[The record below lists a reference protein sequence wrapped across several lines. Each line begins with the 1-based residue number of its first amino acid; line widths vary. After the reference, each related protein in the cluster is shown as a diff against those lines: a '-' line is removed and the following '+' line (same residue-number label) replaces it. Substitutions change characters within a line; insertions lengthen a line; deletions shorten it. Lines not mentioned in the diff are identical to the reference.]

1 MTYRTTNV
9 NFNRIFTG
17 FSPHSA
23 KFSPQISQIHKQS
36 GLFTTLPAAYC
47 GRHFYCHKFAVMK
60 LKNANVLITG
70 GASGIGKIM
79 GRMALEKGAKT
90 FIIWDI
96 NITNI
101 EATRNE
107 LSGLGKVKGYVVD
120 VSDPEMVELAYR
132 KTVSDCGYIDVLINC
147 AGIIT
152 SNKTFDQ
159 VSTDEII
166 RTINI
171 NTIAPML
178 VARTVLPDML
188 KRNRGHICNIT
199 SAGGML
205 SNPKMSV
212 YAASK
217 WGATGW
223 SDSVRIELQDCRSD
237 VHITTVAPYF
247 ISTGMFD
254 GVKSRIIP
262 ILKPNYVA
270 KRVIKGIERNRIFCG
285 IPFGFHFIRFWQ
297 AILPVK
303 IFDWFFGE
311 MFGIYHAMDNFTGRK
326 PNISHKSKAS

>member
-1 MTYRTTNV
+1 M
-9 NFNRIFTG
+9 
-17 FSPHSA
+17 
-23 KFSPQISQIHKQS
+23 
-36 GLFTTLPAAYC
+36 PAAYWR
-47 GRHFYCHKFAVMK
+47 RHFYCLKFAAMK
-60 LKNANVLITG
+60 LENTNVLITG

-79 GRMALEKGAKT
+79 GRMALEKGART

-132 KTVSDCGYIDVLINC
+132 KTVADCGCIDILINC

-152 SNKTFDQ
+152 SNKTFDE
-159 VSTDEII
+159 VETDEII

-178 VARTVLPDML
+178 VARVVLPDML
-188 KRNRGHICNIT
+188 KRNKGHICNIT

-223 SDSVRIELQDCRSD
+223 SDSVRIELKDRKSD

-247 ISTGMFD
+247 IKTGMFE
-254 GVKSRIIP
+254 GVRSPVIP
-262 ILKPNYVA
+262 ILKPEYVA
-270 KRVIKGIERNRIFCG
+270 KRVIRGIEKNRTFCG